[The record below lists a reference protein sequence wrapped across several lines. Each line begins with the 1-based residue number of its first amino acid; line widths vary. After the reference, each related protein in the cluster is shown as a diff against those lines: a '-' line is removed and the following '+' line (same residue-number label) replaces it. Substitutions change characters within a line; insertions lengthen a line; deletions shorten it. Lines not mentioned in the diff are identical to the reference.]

1 MDSSLSTTS
10 FNFTKVTF
18 KGTELSSLDAAGI
31 KYNPTTGAFK
41 FDPSSIELYQKLR
54 STESGDVVVS
64 FRVTDGSLSDDGTVT
79 FTVTGVNDEQVVSLN
94 NGFERI
100 GRWYGHHQQQFVAS
114 DGCGQFRER
123 VGVYDN
129 EPTHQWTSGLVIR
142 SERSHHELYAI
153 RGRFGIGDLR
163 P

>member
-1 MDSSLSTTS
+1 MNDAPVALDPSFGSISEDVSFSGTLGTTPLDFIKFATDVDSSLSTTS

-79 FTVTGVNDEQVVSLN
+79 FTVTGVNDEQ
-94 NGFERI
+94 ECR
-100 GRWYGHHQQQFVAS
+100 
-114 DGCGQFRER
+114 
-123 VGVYDN
+123 
-129 EPTHQWTSGLVIR
+129 
-142 SERSHHELYAI
+142 
-153 RGRFGIGDLR
+153 
-163 P
+163 